1 MPTLTLSDGVVNYQD
16 TGSGLP
22 LILLH
27 ANPGDSRDFEAVIPA
42 LAKQYRVL
50 ALDWPGYGGSWIPAP
65 DQIDARFLTRV
76 LREFMTALALPPA
89 VLIGNSVG
97 GHTAARLA
105 IESPALVRG
114 LVLVSPGGFTP
125 PSWWVEAFCKLQSS
139 RFSLSPRRFASLY
152 TGKRNATINAMLAR
166 ARGLQAEPARIAVNR
181 AMWQLF
187 SRPEYS
193 LLTAARQIKAPTLL
207 VFGKTDPVVSAK
219 RDGRLAASVIPE
231 STLVVLD
238 AGHAPF
244 AEAPALFLDTLT
256 PFLDRLEVVKEGVV
270 LKALA

>member
-1 MPTLTLSDGVVNYQD
+1 MPTLTLSDGVVNYLD

-27 ANPGDSRDFEAVIPA
+27 ANPGDLQDFEAVIPV

-50 ALDWPGYGGSWIPAP
+50 ALDWPGYGGSSIPAP
-65 DQIDARFLTRV
+65 DQIDVHFLTRV
-76 LREFMTALALPPA
+76 LREFMTMLALPPA

-105 IESPALVRG
+105 IESPALVQG

-125 PSWWVEAFCKLQSS
+125 PGWRVQAFCKLQSS
-139 RFSLSPRRFASLY
+139 RFSLAPRRFAGLY
-152 TGKRNATINAMLAR
+152 AGKRNATIDAMLAR

-181 AMWQLF
+181 AMWRLF

-193 LLTAARQIKAPTLL
+193 LVTAARQIKAPTLL
-207 VFGKTDPVVSAK
+207 VFGNKDPVISAQ
-219 RDGRLAASVIPE
+219 RDGQRAASLIPE
-231 STLVVLD
+231 SRLVVLN
-238 AGHAPF
+238 AAHAPF
-244 AEAPALFLDTLT
+244 AEAPALFLDTLM
-256 PFLDRLEVVKEGVV
+256 PFLARLDATKEPVA